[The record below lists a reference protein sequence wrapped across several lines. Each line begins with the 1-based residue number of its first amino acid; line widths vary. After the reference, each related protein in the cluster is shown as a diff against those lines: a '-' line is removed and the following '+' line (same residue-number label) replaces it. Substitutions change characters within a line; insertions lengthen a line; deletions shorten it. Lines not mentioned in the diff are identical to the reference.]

1 MLVFL
6 FLFSVQVKMGSSSHL
21 ITTSMMDSTAK
32 ENSSKPKKF
41 SPFSVDS
48 LLATKVKQQQ
58 SDQPH
63 HHHHQ
68 LDNNNTKTEP
78 KLSITNNVNKQL
90 TSADSNSTTR
100 LDSNV
105 VDLSL
110 KKEESSNNSGNSIA
124 DEDQEEDCDNESELD
139 DDLIDDEC
147 DDVEDRKTP
156 ESVVFGT
163 GSPILVP
170 HPRFPALGLNL
181 ASLPHHPPTSGWN
194 SVVSP
199 HPWMPQFRSP
209 LNPFIPREQIFFFI
223 SQIFIYSLFM
233 ALCVFISFDFRS
245 KICMHIIHMY
255 YILSFMHIFFDLK

>member
-1 MLVFL
+1 MLAFEFL
-6 FLFSVQVKMGSSSHL
+6 ISVQVKMGSSSHL

-63 HHHHQ
+63 HHQ

-78 KLSITNNVNKQL
+78 KFSITNNVNKQL

-110 KKEESSNNSGNSIA
+110 KKEEFGNNSGNSIA
-124 DEDQEEDCDNESELD
+124 EEDQEEDCDNESELD

-147 DDVEDRKTP
+147 DDVEDSKTP
-156 ESVVFGT
+156 ESVVFGP

-181 ASLPHHPPTSGWN
+181 ASLPHHPPTSGWHP
-194 SVVSP
+194 VVSP
-199 HPWMPQFRSP
+199 HQWMPQFRSP
-209 LNPFIPREQIFFFI
+209 LNPFIPRE
-223 SQIFIYSLFM
+223 
-233 ALCVFISFDFRS
+233 
-245 KICMHIIHMY
+245 
-255 YILSFMHIFFDLK
+255 